1 MPPSPSV
8 PNLYLP
14 HIYTSDEYLHL
25 CEAADNMKTNDT
37 YPWIHV
43 EFPVILRI
51 LLACGTRVTETCQ
64 LKMKDTDLR
73 NGVLKMLHTKKKK
86 ERYVPITET
95 MRCILNSYC
104 QAMGIVG
111 DPDAFL
117 FPGRTKDEPLN
128 YVYFGQCFRK
138 TLSNAN
144 IIVNRPK
151 RYARDICAHCIR
163 HTFGCNSYLKLKKAG
178 MSDDDIAAYLTAY
191 MGHKSLKEA
200 QKYLKFTAEMV
211 NDALD
216 TFEENIQTLY
226 DCPVFLDDTEW
237 DD

>member
-1 MPPSPSV
+1 M
-8 PNLYLP
+8 
-14 HIYTSDEYLHL
+14 
-25 CEAADNMKTNDT
+25 CFK
-37 YPWIHV
+37 
-43 EFPVILRI
+43 
-51 LLACGTRVTETCQ
+51 TETGIEFC
-64 LKMKDTDLR
+64 K
-73 NGVLKMLHTKKKK
+73 TKLTY
-86 ERYVPITET
+86 EI
-95 MRCILNSYC
+95 
-104 QAMGIVG
+104 
-111 DPDAFL
+111 
-117 FPGRTKDEPLN
+117 
-128 YVYFGQCFRK
+128 
-138 TLSNAN
+138 SNAN